1 MNEVKDTAIWLYMY
15 LTDSGRIKYVFISP
29 IILWSQS
36 VLSDQKSDCVR
47 RFALLLPHTHVII
60 VWCQEAS
67 NQGDRD
73 IHRIYRIIVRK
84 DCFLMQG
91 NWGGEY
97 FKVSTTGVQILY
109 LVYPIVFREEGVAEV
124 HGVMDWSTL
133 YLRKSASENQ
143 WVLGGWWHTIERTLN
158 AF

>member
-1 MNEVKDTAIWLYMY
+1 MFLFHPSSCEVSLFY
-15 LTDSGRIKYVFISP
+15 LIRSQIVSGDLHYYCHI
-29 IILWSQS
+29 
-36 VLSDQKSDCVR
+36 
-47 RFALLLPHTHVII
+47 HTII

-133 YLRKSASENQ
+133 YLCKSASENQ